1 MRIALVHDWLT
12 GMRGGE
18 KVLAELVALFPS
30 ADVFTLVWKR
40 GSVLPEIEARVRRA
54 SFLDRLPGA
63 TTAYRYYLPLFP
75 AAIRSLGIK
84 GYDLILSS
92 SHAVAKGVRVPPGAV
107 HASYIHTPMRYLWD
121 TGADYFTFGHGHW
134 WKRAA
139 LGVVAPWLR
148 RFDRA
153 TTAGVDHFIANSETV
168 RERIRRLYGAE
179 ARVIYPPVDTDF
191 FTPGPAPPEEY
202 YLVVSP
208 LEPYKRIDL
217 AVQAF
222 NHLNLPL
229 RIVGVGPEDAKL
241 RKIAGG
247 NVDFLGEQSDE
258 AIAALYADCRALIF
272 PGEEDFGIVPLEAQA
287 SGKPVIAYGAGGVL
301 ETVIPLNGDSSEA
314 PTGVFFKEQ
323 TVAALIEAVRLFER
337 EGGCFDAH
345 QLRSH
350 AAKFSRPKFKA
361 AVRAFV
367 DEKWLEHQ
375 SSRGQAKPAH
385 VKAP

>member
-1 MRIALVHDWLT
+1 MRVAIVHDWLT
-12 GMRGGE
+12 AMRGGE
-18 KVLAELVALFPS
+18 RCLEVFCELFPD
-30 ADVFTLVWKR
+30 ADLYTIIYLPDRVSPVIRSMKIRPSWL
-40 GSVLPEIEARVRRA
+40 GS
-54 SFLDRLPGA
+54 LPGVRKY
-63 TTAYRYYLPLFP
+63 YRHCLPLFP
-75 AAIRSLGIK
+75 RAIEAFDLS
-84 GYDLILSS
+84 GYDLVLSS
-92 SHAVAKGVRVPPGAV
+92 SHCVAKGVFCPNGM
-107 HASYIHTPMRYLWD
+107 HISYVYSPMRYIWD
-121 TGADYFTFGHGHW
+121 LHDAYFGLESPWPNRVGM
-134 WKRAA
+134 A
-139 LGVVAPWLR
+139 LCRSFLQRWDVQSAR
-148 RFDRA
+148 R
-153 TTAGVDHFIANSETV
+153 VDHFVAISDHVAEK
-168 RERIRRLYGAE
+168 IRRIYERE
-179 ARVIYPPVDTDF
+179 AVVIHPPVDIERFYLKEDA
-191 FTPGPAPPEEY
+191 GDY
-202 YLVVSP
+202 YLVVSA
-208 LEPYKRIDL
+208 LVPYKRIDL

-229 RIVGVGPEDAKL
+229 RIVGVGPEEKRL
-241 RKIAGG
+241 RKIAGSH
-247 NVDFLGEQSDE
+247 VEFLGEQSD
-258 AIAALYADCRALIF
+258 ATIAEMYAGCRAVIF